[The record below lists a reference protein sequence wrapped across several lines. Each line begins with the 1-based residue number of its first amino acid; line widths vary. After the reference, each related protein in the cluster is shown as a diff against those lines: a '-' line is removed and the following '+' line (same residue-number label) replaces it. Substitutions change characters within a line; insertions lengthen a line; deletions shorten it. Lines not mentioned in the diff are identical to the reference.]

1 MSKSRE
7 MITYVLNPQ
16 NKHYTAIKIFKHVA
30 SCMSIRSQKSW
41 KKNKLW
47 VKACGIMWT
56 GKNILNM
63 ELNIHKYKNQVIK

>member
-47 VKACGIMWT
+47 VKACGIM
-56 GKNILNM
+56 
-63 ELNIHKYKNQVIK
+63 